1 MMGIGKHDSKV
12 WLVKAMCEASMR
24 SHLSWGG
31 LRWPRS
37 VPLYYSRE
45 RQPELSCCMIFGGW
59 LEEGLCVMLV
69 AVVFFNY
76 HDIDKAF
83 SWPDIVDLLLG
94 YLTLGGLTRAKR
106 ERGCRGTEGLPC
118 LRLAGTRAPRYLYH
132 RKSRVL
138 NISNTAI
145 QDACSST
152 APLAPM
158 TPVSSVAL
166 DGVNDITPD

>member
-106 ERGCRGTEGLPC
+106 EREDVVVRRVYLASGSQEQGLP
-118 LRLAGTRAPRYLYH
+118 GTCTTARAASLTLVTQPFKMPARAPPH
-132 RKSRVL
+132 
-138 NISNTAI
+138 
-145 QDACSST
+145 
-152 APLAPM
+152 
-158 TPVSSVAL
+158 
-166 DGVNDITPD
+166 